1 MSPSRRC
8 RDCDALFSLAPPA
21 GEVSKR
27 RPLFGHSLHVPS
39 PALALRPPPNAA
51 KKGHNQSLDKK
62 PGRKAMKS
70 LAAAVAAGLAFAA
83 SGGVAN
89 AQISD
94 DVVKIGVLTDM
105 SSLYADATGKGSL
118 VAVQMAVDDYGG
130 KVKGK
135 PVEVISADHQNKP
148 DVGVNIARN
157 WYDNDKVDA
166 IFDVPTS
173 SVALPISM
181 LTREKN
187 RININS
193 GGGSSDIT
201 GAACSPNTVHWTYDT
216 YALSNVA
223 GKAMVQRGEDSWFFI
238 TADYAFGA
246 ALERDAANVVKETG
260 GKVLGGVRHP
270 LNSSDFSS
278 YLLQAQASKAK
289 VVALA
294 NAGGDTTNALKQA
307 SEFGLMKGGQKLIAL
322 LLEITDV
329 HSLGLK
335 DAQGLIL
342 TDAFYW
348 DHDDETRA
356 FSKRFLDKVG
366 NMPTM
371 IQAGLYSATMHY
383 LKAIEAIG
391 TDEAPK
397 VMEQMRAMPIND
409 FFARNGK
416 IRIDGRMVHD
426 MYLFEVKKP
435 EESKGEWDLYK
446 LLATVPGDEAFR
458 PLDKGGCPLVKTN

>member
-1 MSPSRRC
+1 MKRLG
-8 RDCDALFSLAPPA
+8 ATLVA
-21 GEVSKR
+21 GV
-27 RPLFGHSLHVPS
+27 
-39 PALALRPPPNAA
+39 
-51 KKGHNQSLDKK
+51 
-62 PGRKAMKS
+62 
-70 LAAAVAAGLAFAA
+70 AFAA
-83 SGGVAN
+83 LAEPAA
-89 AQISD
+89 AQSISD

-105 SSLYADATGKGSL
+105 SSLYADATGKGS
-118 VAVQMAVDDYGG
+118 VTAVQMAVADYGG

-135 PVEVISADHQNKP
+135 PVDVVYADHQNKP
-148 DVGVNIARN
+148 DVGVSIARN
-157 WYDNDKVDA
+157 WYDNEKVDA

-173 SVALPISM
+173 SVALPISA

-187 RININS
+187 KIHINS

-201 GAACSPNTVHWTYDT
+201 GPACSPNTVHWTYDT

-223 GKAMVQRGEDSWFFI
+223 GKAMVKAGEDTWFFV
-238 TADYAFGA
+238 TADYAFGQ
-246 ALERDAANVVKETG
+246 ALERDAAAVVTNNG
-260 GKVLGGVRHP
+260 GKVLGDVRAP
-270 LNSSDFSS
+270 LNTSDFSS
-278 YLLQAQASKAK
+278 FLLQAQASKAK
-289 VVALA
+289 VIGLA

-307 SEFGLMKGGQKLIAL
+307 AEFGIMPGQKMIAL
-322 LLEITDV
+322 LMEITDV
-329 HSLGLK
+329 HALGVK
-335 DAQGLIL
+335 ATQGLIV

-348 DHDDETRA
+348 DRDDESRA
-356 FSKRFLDKVG
+356 FSKRFYDKVG
-366 NMPTM
+366 HMPTM

-397 VMEQMRAMPIND
+397 VMEQMRKMPIND
-409 FFARNGK
+409 FFAHDGK

-446 LLATVPGDEAFR
+446 LIATVPGNEAFR

>member
-1 MSPSRRC
+1 M
-8 RDCDALFSLAPPA
+8 
-21 GEVSKR
+21 
-27 RPLFGHSLHVPS
+27 
-39 PALALRPPPNAA
+39 NT
-51 KKGHNQSLDKK
+51 
-62 PGRKAMKS
+62 MKS
-70 LAAAVAAGLAFAA
+70 LAAVVAAGLALAA
-83 SGGVAN
+83 SGTAAK

-118 VAVQMAVDDYGG
+118 AAVQMAVADYGG

-148 DVGVNIARN
+148 DVGVSIARN
-157 WYDNDKVDA
+157 WYDNEKVDA

-173 SVALPISM
+173 SVALPISA

-187 RININS
+187 KIHINS

-201 GAACSPNTVHWTYDT
+201 GIACSPNTVHWTYDT
-216 YALSNVA
+216 YSLSNVA
-223 GKAMVQRGEDSWFFI
+223 GKAMVKRGEDTWFFI
-238 TADYAFGA
+238 TADYAFGL

-260 GKVLGGVRHP
+260 GKVLGQVRHP

-278 YLLQAQASKAK
+278 FLLQAQASKSK

-307 SEFGLMKGGQKLIAL
+307 SEFGLTKGGQKMIAL
-322 LLEITDV
+322 LQEITDT
-329 HSLGLK
+329 HSLGIK
-335 DAQGLIL
+335 ETQGLIV

-348 DHDDETRA
+348 DMNDETRA
-356 FSKRFLDKVG
+356 FSKRFNEKVG
-366 NMPTM
+366 HMPTM

-383 LKAIEAIG
+383 LKAIEAIDS
-391 TDEAPK
+391 DEAPK
-397 VMEQMRAMPIND
+397 VMAQMRATPVND
-409 FFARNGK
+409 FFAHNGK

-435 EESKGEWDLYK
+435 EESKGEWDLYN
-446 LLATVPGDEAFR
+446 LIATVPGDEAFR

>member
-1 MSPSRRC
+1 M
-8 RDCDALFSLAPPA
+8 
-21 GEVSKR
+21 KR
-27 RPLFGHSLHVPS
+27 
-39 PALALRPPPNAA
+39 
-51 KKGHNQSLDKK
+51 
-62 PGRKAMKS
+62 
-70 LAAAVAAGLAFAA
+70 LAATLVAGAAFAA
-83 SGGVAN
+83 LTGPAG
-89 AQISD
+89 AQSISD

-105 SSLYADATGKGSL
+105 SSLYADATGKGS
-118 VAVQMAVDDYGG
+118 VAAVQMAVADYGG

-135 PVEVISADHQNKP
+135 PVEVVYADHQNKP
-148 DVGVNIARN
+148 DVGVSIARN
-157 WYDNDKVDA
+157 WYDNEKVDA

-173 SVALPISM
+173 SVALPISA

-187 RININS
+187 KININS

-201 GAACSPNTVHWTYDT
+201 GPACSPNTVHWTYDT

-223 GKAMVQRGEDSWFFI
+223 GKAMVKAGEDTWFFV
-238 TADYAFGA
+238 TADYAFGQ
-246 ALERDAANVVKETG
+246 ALERDAAAVVTGNG
-260 GKVLGGVRHP
+260 GKVLGDVRAP
-270 LNSSDFSS
+270 LNTSDFSS
-278 YLLQAQASKAK
+278 FLLQAQASKAK
-289 VVALA
+289 VIGLA

-307 SEFGLMKGGQKLIAL
+307 AEFGIMPGQKMIAL
-322 LLEITDV
+322 LMEITDV
-329 HSLGLK
+329 HALGVK
-335 DAQGLIL
+335 ATQGLIV

-348 DHDDETRA
+348 DRDDSSRA
-356 FSKRFLDKVG
+356 FSKRFYDKVG
-366 NMPTM
+366 HMPTM

-397 VMEQMRAMPIND
+397 VMEEMRKMPIND
-409 FFARNGK
+409 FFAHDGK

-446 LLATVPGDEAFR
+446 LIATVPGDEAFR

>member
-1 MSPSRRC
+1 
-8 RDCDALFSLAPPA
+8 
-21 GEVSKR
+21 
-27 RPLFGHSLHVPS
+27 
-39 PALALRPPPNAA
+39 
-51 KKGHNQSLDKK
+51 
-62 PGRKAMKS
+62 MKS
-70 LAAAVAAGLAFAA
+70 LTATIVAGLAVIFSALLIPSIA
-83 SGGVAN
+83 Q

-105 SSLYADATGKGSL
+105 SSLYADSTGKGSV
-118 VAVQMAVDDYGG
+118 VATEMAVADFGG

-135 PVEVISADHQNKP
+135 PIVVISADHQNKP
-148 DVGVNIARN
+148 DVGVNISRN

-166 IFDVPTS
+166 IVDVPTS
-173 SVALPISM
+173 SVALPVSA

-187 RININS
+187 KININS

-201 GAACSPNTVHWTYDT
+201 GTQCSPNTVHWTYDT

-223 GKAMVQRGEDSWFFI
+223 GKAMVKRGEDSWFFI

-246 ALERDAANVVKETG
+246 ALERDASNVVKETG
-260 GKVLGGVRHP
+260 GKVIGAVKHP

-278 YLLQAQASKAK
+278 FLLQAQASKAK

-307 SEFGLMKGGQKLIAL
+307 AEFGIIKGGQKMIAL
-322 LLEITDV
+322 LQEITDT
-329 HSLGLK
+329 HSLGIK
-335 DAQGLIL
+335 EAQGLIA

-348 DHDDETRA
+348 DMNDDTRA
-356 FSKRFLDKVG
+356 FSKRFNEKVG
-366 NMPTM
+366 HMPTM

-383 LKAIEAIG
+383 LKAIDAIG

-397 VMEQMRAMPIND
+397 VMAQMKATPIHD
-409 FFARNGK
+409 FFAKNGK
-416 IRIDGRMVHD
+416 IREDGRMVHE

-446 LLATVPGDEAFR
+446 LLAEVPGDEAFR
-458 PLDKGGCPLVKTN
+458 PLDKGGCPLVKGKS

>member
-1 MSPSRRC
+1 M
-8 RDCDALFSLAPPA
+8 
-21 GEVSKR
+21 
-27 RPLFGHSLHVPS
+27 
-39 PALALRPPPNAA
+39 
-51 KKGHNQSLDKK
+51 K
-62 PGRKAMKS
+62 P
-70 LAAAVAAGLAFAA
+70 LAATLLAGLAFAA
-83 SGGVAN
+83 SGGAAT

-118 VAVQMAVDDYGG
+118 AAVEMAVADYGG

-135 PVEVISADHQNKP
+135 PVEVIAADHQNKP

-157 WYDNDKVDA
+157 WYDNEKVDA

-173 SVALPISM
+173 SVALPISA

-187 RININS
+187 KININS

-201 GAACSPNTVHWTYDT
+201 GVACSPNTVHWTYDT
-216 YALSNVA
+216 YSLSNVA
-223 GKAMVQRGEDSWFFI
+223 GKAMVKRGDDTWFFV
-238 TADYAFGA
+238 TADYAFGM
-246 ALERDAANVVKETG
+246 ALERDAANVVKESG
-260 GKVLGGVRHP
+260 GRVLGGVRHP

-278 YLLQAQASKAK
+278 FLLQAQASKAK

-307 SEFGLMKGGQKLIAL
+307 SEFGITKGGQKMIAL
-322 LLEITDV
+322 LQEITDT
-329 HSLGLK
+329 HSLGIK
-335 DAQGLIL
+335 ETQGLIV

-348 DHDDETRA
+348 DRDDETRA
-356 FSKRFLDKVG
+356 FSKRFIEKVG
-366 NMPTM
+366 HMPTM

-397 VMEQMRAMPIND
+397 VMAQMRATPIND
-409 FFARNGK
+409 FFAKGGK

>member
-1 MSPSRRC
+1 M
-8 RDCDALFSLAPPA
+8 
-21 GEVSKR
+21 K
-27 RPLFGHSLHVPS
+27 PLVTAVAVGL
-39 PALALRPPPNAA
+39 ALA
-51 KKGHNQSLDKK
+51 
-62 PGRKAMKS
+62 
-70 LAAAVAAGLAFAA
+70 V
-83 SGGVAN
+83 SGSAAN

-118 VAVQMAVDDYGG
+118 AAVQMAVADYGG

-135 PVEVISADHQNKP
+135 PVEVIAADHQNKP

-173 SVALPISM
+173 SVALPISA
-181 LTREKN
+181 LTRDKN
-187 RININS
+187 KIHINS

-201 GAACSPNTVHWTYDT
+201 GVACSPNTVHWTYDT

-223 GKAMVQRGEDSWFFI
+223 GKAMVKRGEDTWFFV
-238 TADYAFGA
+238 TADYAFGM
-246 ALERDAANVVKETG
+246 ALERDASNVVKESG
-260 GKVLGGVRHP
+260 GKVLGNVRHP

-278 YLLQAQASKAK
+278 FLLQAQASKAK
-289 VVALA
+289 VIGLA

-307 SEFGLMKGGQKLIAL
+307 AEFGITQGGQKMIAL
-322 LLEITDV
+322 LQEITDT
-329 HSLGLK
+329 HALGTK
-335 DAQGLIL
+335 ATQGLIV

-348 DHDDETRA
+348 DMNDETRA
-356 FSKRFLDKVG
+356 FSKRFNEKVG
-366 NMPTM
+366 HMPTM

-391 TDEAPK
+391 SDEAPK
-397 VMEQMRAMPIND
+397 VMAQMRATPVND
-409 FFARNGK
+409 FFAHDGK

-446 LLATVPGDEAFR
+446 LIATVPGDDAFR
-458 PLDKGGCPLVKTN
+458 PLEKGGCPLVKTN

>member
-1 MSPSRRC
+1 M
-8 RDCDALFSLAPPA
+8 
-21 GEVSKR
+21 
-27 RPLFGHSLHVPS
+27 RPL
-39 PALALRPPPNAA
+39 AA
-51 KKGHNQSLDKK
+51 TF
-62 PGRKAMKS
+62 
-70 LAAAVAAGLAFAA
+70 VAGLALAVT
-83 SGGVAN
+83 GGAAN

-105 SSLYADATGKGSL
+105 SSLYADSTGKGSL
-118 VAVQMAVDDYGG
+118 AGVEMAVADYGG

-135 PVEVISADHQNKP
+135 PVVVVSADHQNKP
-148 DVGVNIARN
+148 DVGMNIARN
-157 WYDNDKVDA
+157 WYDNEKVDA

-173 SVALPISM
+173 SVALPIAA

-187 RININS
+187 KIFMNS
-193 GGGSSDIT
+193 GAGTSDLT
-201 GAACSPNTVHWTYDT
+201 GIACSPNTVHWTYDT

-223 GKAMVQRGEDSWFFI
+223 GRAMVKRGEDTWFFI

-246 ALERDAANVVKETG
+246 ALERDAAAIVKETG
-260 GKVLGGVRHP
+260 GTVVGDVRHP

-307 SEFGLMKGGQKLIAL
+307 SEFGIVKGGQKMIAL
-322 LLEITDV
+322 LQEITDS
-329 HSLGLK
+329 HALGAK
-335 DAQGLIL
+335 EAQGLIV

-348 DHDDETRA
+348 DMNDDTRA
-356 FSKRFLDKVG
+356 FSKRFNDKVG
-366 NMPTM
+366 HMPTM

-383 LKAIEAIG
+383 LKAIDAVG
-391 TDEAPK
+391 TDDAMK
-397 VMEQMRAMPIND
+397 VMAQMKATPIHD
-409 FFARNGK
+409 FFTKDGK
-416 IRIDGRMVHD
+416 IREDGRMVHD

-446 LLATVPGDEAFR
+446 LLATVPGDQAFR
-458 PLDKGGCPLVKTN
+458 PIEKGGCPFIK

>member
-1 MSPSRRC
+1 
-8 RDCDALFSLAPPA
+8 
-21 GEVSKR
+21 
-27 RPLFGHSLHVPS
+27 
-39 PALALRPPPNAA
+39 
-51 KKGHNQSLDKK
+51 
-62 PGRKAMKS
+62 MKS
-70 LAAAVAAGLAFAA
+70 CTATLLAAVAVAVSGGAA
-83 SGGVAN
+83 S

-105 SSLYADATGKGSL
+105 SSLYADATGKGS
-118 VAVQMAVDDYGG
+118 VAAVQMAVADYGG

-135 PVEVISADHQNKP
+135 LIAVIYADHQNKP
-148 DVGVNIARN
+148 DVGVSIARN
-157 WYDNDKVDA
+157 WYDNEKVDA

-173 SVALPISM
+173 SVALPISA

-187 RININS
+187 KININS
-193 GGGSSDIT
+193 GGGTSDLT
-201 GAACSPNTVHWTYDT
+201 GVACSPNTVHWTYDT

-223 GKAMVQRGEDSWFFI
+223 GKAMVKRGEDTWFFV
-238 TADYAFGA
+238 TADYAFGQ
-246 ALERDAANVVKETG
+246 ALERDAANVVKENG
-260 GKVLGGVRHP
+260 GKVLGDVRHP

-278 YLLQAQASKAK
+278 FLLQAQASKAK

-307 SEFGLMKGGQKLIAL
+307 AEFGITQGGQKMIAL
-322 LLEITDV
+322 LMEITDV
-329 HSLGLK
+329 HALGAK
-335 DAQGLIL
+335 ATQGLIV

-348 DHDDETRA
+348 DRDDETRA
-356 FSKRFLDKVG
+356 FSKRFNEKVG
-366 NMPTM
+366 HMPTM

-383 LKAIEAIG
+383 LKAIEATG
-391 TDEAPK
+391 SDDSQK
-397 VMEQMRAMPIND
+397 VMAQMRATPVND
-409 FFARNGK
+409 FFAKNGK

-458 PLDKGGCPLVKTN
+458 PLDKGNCPLVKKD

>member
-1 MSPSRRC
+1 M
-8 RDCDALFSLAPPA
+8 
-21 GEVSKR
+21 KR
-27 RPLFGHSLHVPS
+27 IIS
-39 PALALRPPPNAA
+39 ALAGVSALCLATAA
-51 KKGHNQSLDKK
+51 Q
-62 PGRKAMKS
+62 AEI
-70 LAAAVAAGLAFAA
+70 
-83 SGGVAN
+83 SGGT
-89 AQISD
+89 
-94 DVVKIGVLTDM
+94 VKIGVLTDM

-118 VAVQMAVDDYGG
+118 TAVQMAVADYGG

-135 PVEVISADHQNKP
+135 PIEVISADHQNKP
-148 DVGVNIARN
+148 DVGVSIARN

-173 SVALPISM
+173 SVALAISQ

-187 RININS
+187 KIHINS
-193 GGGSSDIT
+193 GAGSSDLT
-201 GAACSPNTVHWTYDT
+201 GPACSPNTVHYTYDT

-223 GKAMVQRGEDSWFFI
+223 GKAMVKRGEDTWFFV
-238 TADYAFGA
+238 TADYAFGH
-246 ALERDAANVVKETG
+246 ALERDAANVVKESG
-260 GKVLGGVRHP
+260 GKVLGAVRHP

-278 YLLQAQASKAK
+278 FLLQAQASKAK
-289 VVALA
+289 VIGLA

-307 SEFGLMKGGQKLIAL
+307 AEFGITQGGQKMIAL
-322 LLEITDV
+322 LQEITDT
-329 HSLGLK
+329 HSLGIK
-335 DAQGLIL
+335 ATQGLIV

-348 DHDDETRA
+348 DMNDETRA
-356 FSKRFLDKVG
+356 FSKRFYAKMH

-383 LKAIEAIG
+383 LKAIEATG
-391 TDEAPK
+391 TDDAQK
-397 VMEQMRAMPIND
+397 VMAQMRAMPIND
-409 FFARNGK
+409 FFAKNGK

-458 PLDKGGCPLVKTN
+458 PLDKGNCPLVKKD

>member
-1 MSPSRRC
+1 MR
-8 RDCDALFSLAPPA
+8 
-21 GEVSKR
+21 
-27 RPLFGHSLHVPS
+27 
-39 PALALRPPPNAA
+39 
-51 KKGHNQSLDKK
+51 
-62 PGRKAMKS
+62 S
-70 LAAAVAAGLAFAA
+70 LAATLVAGLVFAVT
-83 SGGVAN
+83 GGAAN

-105 SSLYADATGKGSL
+105 SSLYADSTGKGSL
-118 VAVQMAVDDYGG
+118 AGVEMAVADYGG

-135 PVEVISADHQNKP
+135 PVVVISADHQNKP
-148 DVGVNIARN
+148 DVGMNIARN

-173 SVALPISM
+173 SVALPVAA

-187 RININS
+187 KIFMNS
-193 GGGSSDIT
+193 GAGTSDLT
-201 GAACSPNTVHWTYDT
+201 GTACSPNTVHWTYDT

-223 GKAMVQRGEDSWFFI
+223 GRAMVKRGEDTWFFI

-246 ALERDAANVVKETG
+246 ALERDAAAIVKETG
-260 GKVLGGVRHP
+260 GTVIGDVRHP

-289 VVALA
+289 VIALA

-307 SEFGLMKGGQKLIAL
+307 SEFGIVKGGQKMIAL
-322 LLEITDV
+322 LQEITDS
-329 HSLGLK
+329 HALGAK
-335 DAQGLIL
+335 EAQGLIL

-348 DHDDETRA
+348 DMNDDTRA
-356 FSKRFLDKVG
+356 FSKRFNDKVG
-366 NMPTM
+366 HMPTM

-383 LKAIEAIG
+383 LKAIDAVG
-391 TDEAPK
+391 TDDATK
-397 VMEQMRAMPIND
+397 VMAQMKATPIHD
-409 FFARNGK
+409 FFAKDGK
-416 IRIDGRMVHD
+416 IREDGRMVHD

-446 LLATVPGDEAFR
+446 LLATVPGDQAFR
-458 PLDKGGCPLVKTN
+458 PIDKGGCQFIK

>member
-1 MSPSRRC
+1 
-8 RDCDALFSLAPPA
+8 
-21 GEVSKR
+21 
-27 RPLFGHSLHVPS
+27 
-39 PALALRPPPNAA
+39 
-51 KKGHNQSLDKK
+51 
-62 PGRKAMKS
+62 MKS
-70 LAAAVAAGLAFAA
+70 LAAALAAGLAFAA
-83 SGGVAN
+83 SSGAAN

-118 VAVQMAVDDYGG
+118 AAVEMAVADYGG

-135 PVEVISADHQNKP
+135 PVEVVSADHQNKP

-157 WYDNDKVDA
+157 WYDNEKVDA

-173 SVALPISM
+173 SVALPISA

-187 RININS
+187 KININS
-193 GGGSSDIT
+193 GGGSSDLT
-201 GAACSPNTVHWTYDT
+201 GSACSPNTVHWTYDT

-223 GKAMVQRGEDSWFFI
+223 GKAMVKRGEDTWFFV

-246 ALERDAANVVKETG
+246 ALERDAANVVKESG
-260 GKVLGGVRHP
+260 GKVLGDVRHP

-278 YLLQAQASKAK
+278 FLLQAQASKAK

-294 NAGGDTTNALKQA
+294 NAGGDTINALKQA
-307 SEFGLMKGGQKLIAL
+307 SEFGLMQGGQKLIAL

-335 DAQGLIL
+335 AAQGLIM

-348 DHDDETRA
+348 DRDDESRA
-356 FSKRFLDKVG
+356 FSKRFMDKVG
-366 NMPTM
+366 HMPTM

-397 VMEQMRAMPIND
+397 VMAQMRATPVND
-409 FFARNGK
+409 FFAKNGK

-426 MYLFEVKKP
+426 MYLWEVKKP

>member
-1 MSPSRRC
+1 M
-8 RDCDALFSLAPPA
+8 
-21 GEVSKR
+21 
-27 RPLFGHSLHVPS
+27 
-39 PALALRPPPNAA
+39 
-51 KKGHNQSLDKK
+51 K
-62 PGRKAMKS
+62 PV
-70 LAAAVAAGLAFAA
+70 AAVAAAAIALAV
-83 SGGVAN
+83 SGTAAN

-118 VAVQMAVDDYGG
+118 AAVQMAVADYGA

-135 PVEVISADHQNKP
+135 PVEVIAADHQNKP
-148 DVGVNIARN
+148 DVGVGIARN
-157 WYDNDKVDA
+157 WYDNEKVDA

-173 SVALPISM
+173 SVALPVSA

-201 GAACSPNTVHWTYDT
+201 GPQCSPNTVHWTYDT

-223 GKAMVQRGEDSWFFI
+223 GKAMVKRGEDTWFFV
-238 TADYAFGA
+238 TADYAFGM
-246 ALERDAANVVKETG
+246 ALERDAANVVKESG
-260 GKVLGGVRHP
+260 GKVLGDVRHP

-278 YLLQAQASKAK
+278 FLLQAQASKAK

-307 SEFGLMKGGQKLIAL
+307 SEFGITQGGQKMIAL
-322 LLEITDV
+322 LQEITDT
-329 HSLGLK
+329 HSLGIK
-335 DAQGLIL
+335 ATQGLIV

-348 DHDDETRA
+348 DMNDETRA
-356 FSKRFLDKVG
+356 FSKRFNEKVG
-366 NMPTM
+366 HMPTM

-397 VMEQMRAMPIND
+397 VMAQMRATPVND
-409 FFARNGK
+409 FFAQNGK

-446 LLATVPGDEAFR
+446 LIATVPGDEAFR

>member
-1 MSPSRRC
+1 
-8 RDCDALFSLAPPA
+8 
-21 GEVSKR
+21 
-27 RPLFGHSLHVPS
+27 
-39 PALALRPPPNAA
+39 
-51 KKGHNQSLDKK
+51 
-62 PGRKAMKS
+62 MKS
-70 LAAAVAAGLAFAA
+70 FAAVLLAASALVASSGAA
-83 SGGVAN
+83 S

-118 VAVQMAVDDYGG
+118 TAVQMAVADYGS

-135 PVEVISADHQNKP
+135 PIEVVYADHQNKP
-148 DVGVNIARN
+148 DIGVSIARN
-157 WYDNDKVDA
+157 WYDNEKVDA

-173 SVALPISM
+173 SIALPISQ

-187 RININS
+187 RIHMNS
-193 GGGSSDIT
+193 GAGSSDIT
-201 GAACSPNTVHWTYDT
+201 GVACSPNTVHYTYDT

-223 GKAMVQRGEDSWFFI
+223 GKAMVKRGEDTWFFV
-238 TADYAFGA
+238 TADYAFGH
-246 ALERDAANVVKETG
+246 ALERDAANVVKESG
-260 GKVLGGVRHP
+260 GKVLGTVRHP

-289 VVALA
+289 VIALA

-307 SEFGLMKGGQKLIAL
+307 AEFGIVQGGQKMIAL
-322 LLEITDV
+322 LQEITDT
-329 HSLGLK
+329 HSLGIK
-335 DAQGLIL
+335 ATQGLIV

-348 DHDDETRA
+348 DMNDETRA
-356 FSKRFLDKVG
+356 FSKRFYAKVG
-366 NMPTM
+366 SMPTM

-383 LKAIEAIG
+383 LKAIEATG

-397 VMEQMRAMPIND
+397 VMAQMRATPIND
-409 FFARNGK
+409 FFAKNGK

-435 EESKGEWDLYK
+435 SDSKKPWDYYK
-446 LLATVPGDEAFR
+446 QLAVVPGDQAF
-458 PLDKGGCPLVKTN
+458 PSAKDSGCPLTK